1 MAIRNKKGMWMDGKG
16 DFVPVR
22 YVPKLDKAKDKIV
35 VKLAEK
41 AIKLNAQMEKFKV
54 EVMAE
59 IDGYI
64 RTAEEF
70 YDVAEQTMVGNKSL
84 TDFANTLRVELSVNK
99 TLAFDEK
106 LGIARVL
113 IDDCIETWS
122 EGANMKLVAL
132 VEQAFK
138 TDKRGRID
146 RDRILGLRKLEI
158 ADEKWQKAMKI
169 IGDSLTVV
177 DKKSYIRF
185 QKKTN
190 GKWETISLDMAKI

>member
-1 MAIRNKKGMWMDGKG
+1 VAIRNKKGMWMDGKG

-22 YVPKLDKAKDKIV
+22 YVTKLDKEKDKIV
-35 VKLAEK
+35 VKLSEK
-41 AIKLNAQMEKFKV
+41 ALKLHAQMENFKK
-54 EVMAE
+54 EVMSE
-59 IDGYI
+59 IENYI
-64 RTAEEF
+64 QTAEKF
-70 YDVAEQTMVGNKSL
+70 YEVDEKTLVGNKSL

-106 LGIARVL
+106 LGIARGL
-113 IDDCIETWS
+113 IDECIEAWS
-122 EGANMKLVAL
+122 EGANTKLLAL

-146 RDRILGLRKLEI
+146 RDRILGLRKLDI
-158 ADEKWQKAMKI
+158 SDDKWQKAMKI

-185 QKKTN
+185 QRKTDGRWN
-190 GKWETISLDMAKI
+190 TVHLDIAKL

>member
-22 YVPKLDKAKDKIV
+22 YITKLDKEKDKIV
-35 VKLAEK
+35 VKLSEK
-41 AIKLNAQMEKFKV
+41 ALKLHAQMENFKK
-54 EVMAE
+54 EVMSE
-59 IDGYI
+59 IENYI
-64 RTAEEF
+64 QTAEKF
-70 YDVAEQTMVGNKSL
+70 YEVDEKTIVGNKSL

-106 LGIARVL
+106 LGIARGL
-113 IDDCIETWS
+113 IDECIEAWS
-122 EGANMKLVAL
+122 EGANTKLLAL

-146 RDRILGLRKLEI
+146 RDRILGLRKLDI
-158 ADEKWQKAMKI
+158 SDEKWQKAMKI

-185 QKKTN
+185 QRKTDGRWN
-190 GKWETISLDMAKI
+190 TIPLDIAKL

>member
-22 YVPKLDKAKDKIV
+22 YIPKLDKEKDKIV

-41 AIKLNAQMEKFKV
+41 AMKLREQMENFKK
-54 EVMAE
+54 EVMTE
-59 IDGYI
+59 IENYI
-64 RTAEEF
+64 QTAEKF
-70 YDVAEQTMVGNKSL
+70 YDVEEKTMVGNKSL

-106 LGIARVL
+106 LGIARAL
-113 IDDCIETWS
+113 IDECIEIWS

-138 TDKRGRID
+138 TNKKGHID
-146 RDRILGLRKLEI
+146 RDRILGLRKLDI
-158 ADEKWQKAMKI
+158 SDDKWQKAMKI

-185 QKKTN
+185 QKKTD
-190 GKWETISLDMAKI
+190 GKWDTISLDIAKV